1 MNTLENTNEVK
12 EKWIIRVDKTI
23 MDYYEVEVDDAY
35 REEYGGKVGENPAD
49 YGDTYALLDS
59 YAEDPFESQ
68 TEYADI
74 EEIYKPQEAR
84 G

>member
-35 REEYGGKVGENPAD
+35 RKEYGGKVGENPAD
-49 YGDTYALLDS
+49 YGDTYVLLDS
-59 YAEDPFESQ
+59 YAEDPFDSQ

-74 EEIYKPQEAR
+74 SEISK
-84 G
+84 GGN